1 MRGGVYCCGP
11 CLLLLWTCLLCEPPT
26 TGKLGESSQGVLSPS
41 STFDVLTALFFFFS
55 LFNLFNLHMLRPGSP
70 GLTMASR
77 VRTE

>member
-41 STFDVLTALFFFFS
+41 STFDVLTALFFFF
-55 LFNLFNLHMLRPGSP
+55 LFLISSTSTCSDLGPQ
-70 GLTMASR
+70 A
-77 VRTE
+77 

>member
-1 MRGGVYCCGP
+1 MVHACGSCGHASSVSP
-11 CLLLLWTCLLCEPPT
+11 QPPASWEKAAKEFCLPHQLLM
-26 TGKLGESSQGVLSPS
+26 SSQH
-41 STFDVLTALFFFFS
+41 FFFFFP